1 MGEQMLAARVVLHPG
16 CIVEVHQHESE
27 QMSIIVSGKIKWILG
42 EERREVIVEGG
53 SILHLPS
60 NFPHGVV
67 AIEETLIYDVLSPAA
82 PMGIDKQGTE

>member
-1 MGEQMLAARVVLHPG
+1 MLAARVLLHPG
-16 CIVEVHQHESE
+16 CEVAVHHHESE

-67 AIEETLIYDVLSPAA
+67 AIEETLIYDILSPVGL
-82 PMGIDKQGTE
+82 MGIDRQGKE

>member
-1 MGEQMLAARVVLHPG
+1 
-16 CIVEVHQHESE
+16 
-27 QMSIIVSGKIKWILG
+27 MSIIVSGKIKWILG

-67 AIEETLIYDVLSPAA
+67 AIEETLIYDILSPVGL
-82 PMGIDKQGTE
+82 MGIDRQGKE